1 MKSLA
6 VYYNH
11 MFDHMY
17 HYIVGYSL
25 DKNDEGDDVLMVVK
39 FGDKDNSLR
48 NITEEGPDISVE
60 EVEMKEALDYEE
72 FMANCRY
79 ENLIDKCRREKND

>member
-17 HYIVGYSL
+17 HYLVGYSL
-25 DKNDEGDDVLMVVK
+25 DKNEDGDDVLTVVK
-39 FGDKDNSLR
+39 FGDRDNSLR

-60 EVEMKEALDYEE
+60 EVDMKEALDYEQ
-72 FMANCRY
+72 FIANSRLEGLVN
-79 ENLIDKCRREKND
+79 ENK

>member
-17 HYIVGYSL
+17 HYLVGYSL
-25 DKNDEGDDVLMVVK
+25 DKNEDGDDVLTVVK
-39 FGDKDNSLR
+39 FGDRDNSLR

-60 EVEMKEALDYEE
+60 EVDMKEALDYEQ
-72 FMANCRY
+72 FIANSRL
-79 ENLIDKCRREKND
+79 EELSNGNR

>member
-17 HYIVGYSL
+17 HFLVGYSL
-25 DKNDEGDDVLMVVK
+25 DKNEDGDDVLMVVK
-39 FGDKDNSLR
+39 FGDRDESLR

-60 EVEMKEALDYEE
+60 EVDMKEALDYEQ
-72 FMANCRY
+72 FIANSRLEVLTN
-79 ENLIDKCRREKND
+79 ENKQ